1 MSTAT
6 HAPTRVGFHEFS
18 TAVLIPSTLN
28 PRKRV
33 SHLDELA
40 ASIREVGV
48 IEPLLVRPTVMTTDD
63 DETVYEVVAGGRRL
77 AAAQLAGALT
87 VPVHV
92 RELTDAQAL
101 ELAIVENNQR
111 GDVHPLEEAAAFV
124 SLKRLDRAYTPEV
137 IATKIGRPL
146 AYVRNRLRLLDLG
159 EDVRE
164 AFSEDRITIGHA
176 ERIARLPLER
186 QTAALAACFSPLYGH
201 DTDEEMLR
209 PVQALD
215 EWIATHTVIDV
226 RSAHVQE
233 ALPELVEQVERAEA
247 EGATLVQ
254 LSTGQRPAHGLKG
267 KAAPLPM
274 NVWRQ
279 VGPKACSH
287 VTQGVVV
294 YGERDRAQILTV
306 CLKKSKCPTHWPP
319 PPEKSAATAPQPT
332 WKAQEE
338 QRRLEREAWEA
349 QQPAVLKALA
359 AHFKGRKAD
368 VELVKVRL
376 SGDGA
381 YTQDVADALGKVT
394 LANVGQALWFIE
406 ALRCGMWNKA
416 EWARE
421 VKSLFGFDLAKW
433 EKAQAAPAKAAKT
446 TPTKKTTKTTAQK
459 R

>member
-1 MSTAT
+1 MTTAT

-18 TAVLIPSTLN
+18 TAVLVPSTLN

-63 DETVYEVVAGGRRL
+63 DETVYEVVAGSRRL

-124 SLKRLDRAYTPEV
+124 ALKRLDRAYTPEV

-159 EDVRE
+159 EDARE

-215 EWIATHTVIDV
+215 EWITTHTVIDV

-319 PPEKSAATAPQPT
+319 PPEKSSTAAPPPT
-332 WKAQEE
+332 WKQREEERRQE
-338 QRRLEREAWEA
+338 QAAWEA

-368 VELVKVRL
+368 V
-376 SGDGA
+376 
-381 YTQDVADALGKVT
+381 ALGHVV
-394 LANVGQALWFIE
+394 LGAMGQEANDVHEHIGKLTPQNIGQVLWFAQALQC
-406 ALRCGMWNKA
+406 RMWDRA
-416 EWARE
+416 DWARE

-433 EKAQAAPAKAAKT
+433 EKAQAKAGDKSTTVPPAKAAKKT
-446 TPTKKTTKTTAQK
+446 AKK